1 MENNTIDIDDET
13 SECEEL
19 ILKSRIIGYESEN
32 ESDLNESDL
41 NDSGLNDIDEFDDTE
56 IETLE
61 EMIILEISL
70 THEDFN
76 LLKENKIIIGNGE
89 DCILILNDLIKN
101 CKDKNLEDNLD
112 KDKFKFLY
120 GFIMG
125 LIYSKHIKK

>member
-1 MENNTIDIDDET
+1 MQNNMIDLDDES

-19 ILKSRIIGYESEN
+19 ILKSRIVGINQVSESEN
-32 ESDLNESDL
+32 DSEINEYDEQI
-41 NDSGLNDIDEFDDTE
+41 IDNLD
-56 IETLE
+56 

-70 THEDFN
+70 TSEDFN
-76 LLKENKIIIGNGE
+76 LLKDNKIIIGEGE

-101 CKDKNLEDNLD
+101 CKDKENNNSAIND
-112 KDKFKFLY
+112 KLKFIY

>member
-1 MENNTIDIDDET
+1 MQNNMIDLDDES

-19 ILKSRIIGYESEN
+19 ILKSRIVGINQNSESEN
-32 ESDLNESDL
+32 DSEI
-41 NDSGLNDIDEFDDTE
+41 NDYDDQIIDNLD
-56 IETLE
+56 

-70 THEDFN
+70 TSEDFN
-76 LLKENKIIIGNGE
+76 LLKDNKIIIGEGE

-101 CKDKNLEDNLD
+101 CKDKENNNSDIND
-112 KDKFKFLY
+112 KLKFIY

>member
-1 MENNTIDIDDET
+1 MQNNMIDLDDES

-19 ILKSRIIGYESEN
+19 ILKSRIVGINQVSESEN
-32 ESDLNESDL
+32 DSEI
-41 NDSGLNDIDEFDDTE
+41 NDYDDQIIDNLD
-56 IETLE
+56 

-70 THEDFN
+70 TSEDFN
-76 LLKENKIIIGNGE
+76 LLKDNKIIIGEGE

-101 CKDKNLEDNLD
+101 CKDKENNNSHVND
-112 KDKFKFLY
+112 KLKFIY

>member
-1 MENNTIDIDDET
+1 MQNNMIDLDDES

-19 ILKSRIIGYESEN
+19 ILKSRIVGINQVSESEIDSEIN
-32 ESDLNESDL
+32 EYDDQI
-41 NDSGLNDIDEFDDTE
+41 IDNLD
-56 IETLE
+56 

-70 THEDFN
+70 TSEDFN
-76 LLKENKIIIGNGE
+76 LLKDNKIIIGEGE

-101 CKDKNLEDNLD
+101 CKDKENNNSDIND
-112 KDKFKFLY
+112 KLKFIY